1 MKRSTIATAGI
12 AAAAALVLVGCS
24 SGNPGG
30 DPSEPSDTGT
40 ATSTETEGGDAEP
53 VTISVSGWSLDTTP
67 EFQVLAD
74 GFTANNPHVTVELKE
89 YDAAEY
95 NTLLTADLAAGAGP
109 DIITQKEVKFLTTF
123 QEGGQLLDVSDVPL
137 PDGISGTSSY
147 EVDGVAYAVPYRQD
161 SWVLYYNKDLFAA
174 AGVDEPDGSWTWD
187 DYADAAAA
195 VTTGL
200 SNAGSAA
207 KGAYLHRWQST
218 TQGFANAQAPGA
230 DILSGDF
237 GHLAPFYE
245 RVLAMQDAGSQI
257 DFNTS
262 NANQLTYQGEFGKQ
276 NAAMLP
282 MGTWFVA
289 TLISQQ
295 AAGEA
300 DDFAWGIAPI
310 PQLDASTTGTDGTP
324 VTFGDPTGFGINARV
339 GDDKVQVAKDFLAY
353 AASEEAASALAGI
366 GITPA
371 LVSDAV
377 AEIFFAVDGA
387 PTDELSKF
395 AYSTNEVKPENPTSN
410 QTATVQG
417 ILGDLHTAVL
427 SGSES
432 IESAIAAA
440 QQRFDNEVN

>member
-1 MKRSTIATAGI
+1 MKRSRIATVGI
-12 AAAAALVLVGCS
+12 AAVSALVLVGCS
-24 SGNPGG
+24 SGAADDPAGDDPTTSADAGG
-30 DPSEPSDTGT
+30 E
-40 ATSTETEGGDAEP
+40 DAEP
-53 VTISVSGWSLDTTP
+53 VTISLSGWSLDTTP
-67 EFQVLAD
+67 EFQLLAD
-74 GFTANNPHVTVELKE
+74 GFTAEHPNVTVELKE

-109 DIITQKEVKFLTTF
+109 DIITQKEVKYLTTF

-161 SWVLYYNKDLFAA
+161 SWVLFYNKDLFAS

-187 DYADAAAA
+187 DYADVAAELTANL
-195 VTTGL
+195 G
-200 SNAGSAA
+200 GDA

-218 TQGFANAQAPGA
+218 TQGFANAQSPGA
-230 DILSGDF
+230 DILSGEF

-245 RVLAMQDAGSQI
+245 RVLAMQDAGSQV

-262 NANQLTYQGEFGKQ
+262 SANQLTYQGEFGKQ
-276 NAAMLP
+276 KAAMLP

-295 AAGEA
+295 ASGEA
-300 DDFAWGIAPI
+300 DDFEWGIAPI
-310 PQLDASTTGTDGTP
+310 PQLDSSTTGTDNVP
-324 VTFGDPTGFGINARV
+324 VTFGDPTGLGINANI
-339 GDDKVQVAKDFLAY
+339 DDAKVQAAKDFLAY
-353 AASEEAASALAGI
+353 AASEAAASALAGI

-377 AEIFFAVDGA
+377 ATTFFAGDGA
-387 PTDELSKF
+387 PSDDLSKF
-395 AYSTNEVKPENPTSN
+395 AYSTHEVKPENPTSN
-410 QTATVQG
+410 KTAAVQG
-417 ILGDLHTAVL
+417 ILGDLHTAVM

-432 IESAIAAA
+432 IDSAIAAA
-440 QQRFDNEVN
+440 QQRFGNEVG